1 MSQERAITDR
11 AGLSD
16 ANAEVIAPVPRIT
29 LQAFCETHDVA
40 AAIQTAITDR
50 RMQKAVSKVQMG
62 GPAAAVEAFKDAPTP
77 NALIL
82 ENTQDRAQLY
92 AHLEQLSEVCDAGT
106 RVIVIGHVNDVQ
118 LYRDLTSKGV
128 SDYLIAP
135 IGVIDVVRSVSQ
147 LFASPTAGTLGRT
160 ISVVGA
166 KGGVGAS
173 TVAHNI
179 SWAISQSLDASTV
192 LVDLDLAF
200 GTAGLDFNQDPPQGI
215 ADAIYA
221 PDRLDQALVDR
232 LLSRCSENLSL
243 LAAPAILDKTYDMSE
258 EALDHLTEILRG
270 LVPTIVF
277 DVPHLWNAWTKRVIM
292 TSDDILIVA
301 TPDLASLRNAKN
313 IIDLCKQTRTHDRQP
328 QLMLNQVG
336 VPKRPEIATAEFA
349 KAFGI
354 ELAATIPFDPQL
366 FGTAANN
373 GQMIAE
379 VQPNGPIAQNFVKLA
394 SGLLGRADVKKT
406 KRSLIEPLMAKLL
419 RRKAS

>member
-1 MSQERAITDR
+1 MTMDR
-11 AGLSD
+11 TGMTEAE
-16 ANAEVIAPVPRIT
+16 AEVIAPVPRIT
-29 LQAFCETHDVA
+29 LQAFCETHDIA
-40 AAIQTAITDR
+40 AAIQAAITDR

-62 GPAAAVEAFKDAPTP
+62 GPAAAVEAFQDAPTP

-82 ENTQDRAQLY
+82 ENTQDRSQLY
-92 AHLEQLSEVCDAGT
+92 AHLERLAAVCDAGT

-118 LYRDLTSKGV
+118 LYRDLTAKGV
-128 SDYLIAP
+128 SDYLIGP
-135 IGVIDVVRSVSQ
+135 IGVLDVVRSVSQ
-147 LFASPTAGTLGRT
+147 LFASPNAATLGRT

-173 TVAHNI
+173 TMSHNI
-179 SWAISQSLDASTV
+179 AWAISQSLDASAV

-200 GTAGLDFNQDPPQGI
+200 GTAGLDFNQDPPQGV
-215 ADAIYA
+215 ADAIFA

-243 LAAPAILDKTYDMSE
+243 MSAPAILDKTYDMSE
-258 EALDHLTEILRG
+258 EALDHLTEILRS

-277 DVPHLWNAWTKRVIM
+277 DVPHVWNAWTRRVIM

-313 IIDLCKQTRTHDRQP
+313 LIDLCKQTRTHDRQP
-328 QLMLNQVG
+328 QLMLNMVG
-336 VPKRPEIATAEFA
+336 VPKRPEIASAEFA
-349 KAFGI
+349 KTFGI
-354 ELAATIPFDPQL
+354 ELAGIVPFDPQL

-379 VQPNGPIAQNFVKLA
+379 VQPNGPVAQHIVKLA
-394 SGLLGRADVKKT
+394 SGLLGRADTRKP
-406 KRSLIEPLMAKLL
+406 KRSLIEPIMAKLL

>member
-1 MSQERAITDR
+1 MSIERTDM
-11 AGLSD
+11 SD

-29 LQAFCETHDVA
+29 LQAFCESHDVA
-40 AAIQTAITDR
+40 AAIQAAITDR

-62 GPAAAVEAFKDAPTP
+62 GPAAAVEAFQDAPTP

-82 ENTQDRAQLY
+82 ENTQDRSQLFT
-92 AHLEQLSEVCDAGT
+92 HLERLAEVCDPGT
-106 RVIVIGHVNDVQ
+106 RVIVVGHVNDVQ
-118 LYRDLTSKGV
+118 LYRELTSKGV

-135 IGVIDVVRSVSQ
+135 IGVLDVVRSVSQ
-147 LFASPTAGTLGRT
+147 LFASPGASTLGRT
-160 ISVVGA
+160 IAVVGA

-179 SWAISQSLDASTV
+179 AWAISQSLDASTV

-200 GTAGLDFNQDPPQGI
+200 GTAGLDFNQDPPQGV
-215 ADAIYA
+215 ADAIFA

-232 LLSRCSENLSL
+232 LLSRCSDNLSL

-258 EALDHLTEILRG
+258 EALDHLIEILRG

-277 DVPHLWNAWTKRVIM
+277 DVPHLWNAWTRRLIV

-313 IIDLCKQTRTHDRQP
+313 LIDLCKQTRTHDRQP
-328 QLMLNQVG
+328 QLMLNQTG
-336 VPKRPEIATAEFA
+336 VPKRPEIAAAEFA
-349 KAFGI
+349 KAFGMD
-354 ELAATIPFDPQL
+354 LAAAVPFDPQL

-379 VQPNGPIAQNFVKLA
+379 VQPNGPVAQQFVKLA
-394 SGLLGRADVKKT
+394 SGLIGRMDVKKP
-406 KRSLIEPLMAKLL
+406 KRSLIEPLMAKLKL
-419 RRKAS
+419 RKAS

>member
-1 MSQERAITDR
+1 MTYDSE
-11 AGLSD
+11 GSSD
-16 ANAEVIAPVPRIT
+16 TNAEVIAPVPRIS
-29 LQAFCETHDVA
+29 LQAFCESHDVA
-40 AAIQTAITDR
+40 AAIQAAITDR
-50 RMQKAVSKVQMG
+50 RMQKTISKVHMG
-62 GPAAAVEAFKDAPTP
+62 GPAAAVEAFQDAPTP

-82 ENTQDRAQLY
+82 ENTQDRAQLF
-92 AHLEQLSEVCDAGT
+92 AHLERLSEVCDAGT
-106 RVIVIGHVNDVQ
+106 RVIVVGHVNDIS
-118 LYRDLTSKGV
+118 LFRELTSRGV

-135 IGVIDVVRSVSQ
+135 IGVLDVVRSVSQ
-147 LFASPTAGTLGRT
+147 LFGAPGAASLGRT
-160 ISVVGA
+160 ISIVGA

-179 SWAISQSLDASTV
+179 AWAISQSFNASTV

-200 GTAGLDFNQDPPQGI
+200 GTAGLDFNQDPPQGV
-215 ADAIYA
+215 ADAIFA

-243 LAAPAILDKTYDMSE
+243 LAAPAILDKTYDIPE
-258 EALDHLTEILRG
+258 EAMDHLIEILRG
-270 LVPTIVF
+270 LVPTIVM
-277 DVPHLWNAWTKRVIM
+277 DVPHVWNAWTKRMIM

-313 IIDLCKQTRTHDRQP
+313 LIDLCRQTRTHDRQP

-336 VPKRPEIATAEFA
+336 VPKRPEIAAAEFA
-349 KAFGI
+349 KTFGL
-354 ELAATIPFDPQL
+354 ELAGTILFDPQL

-379 VQPNGPIAQNFVKLA
+379 VQPNGPIAQHYVKLA
-394 SGLLGRADVKKT
+394 ASLMGRIEAKKP
-406 KRSLIEPLMAKLL
+406 KRSLIEPLVAKLL

>member
-1 MSQERAITDR
+1 MTIDR
-11 AGLSD
+11 SGSPHLAAD

-40 AAIQTAITDR
+40 AAIQAAITDR

-62 GPAAAVEAFKDAPTP
+62 GPAAAAEAFQDAPTP
-77 NALIL
+77 NALII
-82 ENTQDRAQLY
+82 ENTQDRAQLF
-92 AHLEQLSEVCDAGT
+92 AHLERLSQVCDAGT
-106 RVIVIGHVNDVQ
+106 RVIVVGHVNDVQ
-118 LYRDLTSKGV
+118 LYRDLTSRGV

-135 IGVIDVVRSVSQ
+135 IGVLDVARSVSQ
-147 LFASPTAGTLGRT
+147 LFASPTAATLGRT
-160 ISVVGA
+160 IAVLGA

-173 TVAHNI
+173 TVAHNVA
-179 SWAISQSLDASTV
+179 WAISQSLDASTV

-200 GTAGLDFNQDPPQGI
+200 GTAGLDFNQDPPQGV

-243 LAAPAILDKTYDMSE
+243 LAAPAILDKAYDLSE
-258 EALDHLTEILRG
+258 DALDHLVELLRG

-277 DVPHLWNAWTKRVIM
+277 DVPHQWNAWTRRLIV

-313 IIDLCKQTRTHDRQP
+313 LIDLCRQQRTHDRQP

-349 KAFGI
+349 KAFGVD
-354 ELAATIPFDPQL
+354 LAGVIAFDPQL

-379 VQPNGPIAQNFVKLA
+379 VQPNGPVAQNFVKLA
-394 SGLLGRADVKKT
+394 SNLIGRMDAKKA
-406 KRSLIEPLMAKLL
+406 KRSLIEPLMAKLM